1 MHHVKWCLGAGFI
14 ECWLN
19 RDWLIVC
26 AENKYKHDLRHIMTL
41 NARVGYLLRNQHCCF
56 FKPAMSAITPP
67 FLFFLFNLPTFCP
80 GRCHCRAV
88 AMSIHFSGNC
98 RAVAMHIF
106 METMGSLLALCF
118 SSRSLPQV
126 KPSLPYTGIVCGKF
140 NLPIRA
146 SSRSNWAKC
155 DCLSCFIS
163 SKARFR

>member
-1 MHHVKWCLGAGFI
+1 
-14 ECWLN
+14 
-19 RDWLIVC
+19 
-26 AENKYKHDLRHIMTL
+26 MTL
-41 NARVGYLLRNQHCCF
+41 NARVGYLLRNLCCWFFNRHC
-56 FKPAMSAITPP
+56 SLLPP
-67 FLFFLFNLPTFCP
+67 VLFFSFNLPAFCP

-146 SSRSNWAKC
+146 SSRSNRAKC

-163 SKARFR
+163 SKARFRQAFTEHYCASRNTN